1 MTRHRHLAL
10 VAALISLI
18 ISMAAIATF
27 FIGRKWLWFGAGT
40 AAAILAIHVT
50 LFHTALGLGGVSVFG
65 YLWRW
70 LHGRPSVDGATP
82 DTTGR
87 VIHWAAAYDWL
98 VWALTLGRERTF
110 REKTLD
116 LARIAPGETV
126 LDVGCGT
133 GSLAIAAKVRVG
145 AAGKVS
151 GIDASPEMIAR
162 ARKKAARVSAEV
174 TFQTAVVE
182 TLPFSDH
189 TFDVVLSTVMLHH
202 LPDDARQKCLEEIR
216 RVLKPAGRMLAV
228 DFGGT
233 AEERESRAGR
243 HRNHADFDLRDAIP
257 MLREVGL
264 NRIESGAMGFR
275 DLQFIRAA
283 ASA

>member
-1 MTRHRHLAL
+1 MTRHRHLAF
-10 VAALISLI
+10 VAALISLV
-18 ISMAAIATF
+18 ISVIAVAMF

-50 LFHTALGLGGVSVFG
+50 LFHTALGLGGISMFG

-82 DTTGR
+82 GTTGR
-87 VIHWAAAYDWL
+87 VIHWAYAYDWL
-98 VWALTLGRERTF
+98 VWALTLGRERSF
-110 REKTLD
+110 RQKTLD
-116 LARIAPGETV
+116 LARIASGESV

-133 GSLAIAAKVRVG
+133 GSLAIAAKVCVG
-145 AAGKVS
+145 AAGKVN

-162 ARKKAARVSAEV
+162 ARKKAAKVGAEV

-182 TLPFSDH
+182 ALPFIDH
-189 TFDVVLSTVMLHH
+189 SFDVVLSTVMLHH
-202 LPDDARQKCLEEIR
+202 LPDDARHKCIEEIR
-216 RVLKPAGRMLAV
+216 RVLKPGGRMLAV
-228 DFGGT
+228 DFGG
-233 AEERESRAGR
+233 AADEREPRAGR
-243 HRNHADFDLRDAIP
+243 LHNHAYFDLRDAIP

-283 ASA
+283 AST